1 MKPRGIIWLSLALN
15 VALAAAIFL
24 SAKKTPVPFQAA
36 TLSQP
41 ITSTSPQLGPATNTP
56 APAGLPLLWNQIA
69 SENLNIYRDH
79 LLAIGCPK
87 ITMRE
92 IIRAVI
98 NERFGL
104 RRRGILASFQNR
116 YWDMVLYRELVR
128 RQWLPRTEWGQALES
143 LKAERLQLITDV
155 LGRDALITEAERQ
168 ARRAELEQ
176 QRSWLSPEKRGQ
188 LIELEEKH
196 QQQLVDWAETLG
208 LRLNGVPTQEDQ
220 DRLQKWQQDFD
231 EAEKKL
237 LTPDELA
244 ELQLRESDVADWA
257 GSLPGFNPTEDEWRS
272 LTGLRSQY
280 EESQRE
286 LGNANLTD
294 EERAARQNELQAG
307 FDSAVQAALSP
318 DQFAQYQLA
327 NNDQY
332 QSLHNVTQRYGLPD
346 SVATQSLGMRQSAQ
360 TAADQVRANTNLSPE
375 ARQAALNAIQQET
388 EQTLSQ
394 ILGPT
399 VLSTYKEY
407 GGDWILGLT
416 QTE

>member
-1 MKPRGIIWLSLALN
+1 MKPRGILWLSLALN

-24 SAKKTPVPFQAA
+24 SAQKTPAPHQAA
-36 TLSQP
+36 TASQP
-41 ITSTSPQLGPATNTP
+41 VINTSPQPGLATNNP
-56 APAGLPLLWNQIA
+56 APAGLPFLWSQIA
-69 SENLNIYRDH
+69 SEDLNTYRDN

-104 RRRGILASFQNR
+104 RRRGILASFQER
-116 YWDMVLYRELVR
+116 YWDLVLHRELAR

-155 LGRDALITEAERQ
+155 LGREALITEAERR

-188 LIELEEKH
+188 LIELEAQH

-208 LRLNGVPTQEDQ
+208 SRLNGMPTQEDE
-220 DRLQKWQQDFD
+220 DRLLKWQQAFD

-257 GSLPGFNPTEDEWRS
+257 GNLPGFNPTEDEWRS

-280 EESQRE
+280 EEAQRQ
-286 LGNANLTD
+286 LANPDLTD
-294 EERAARQNELQAG
+294 EERTARQNE
-307 FDSAVQAALSP
+307 VQANFDNAVKEALSP

-332 QSLHNVTQRYGLPD
+332 QALHNVTQRYGLPD
-346 SVATQSLGMRQSAQ
+346 SAATESLGVQQ
-360 TAADQVRANTNLSPE
+360 TAQAQAAQVRADASLSPE

-388 EQTLSQ
+388 EQAMSQ
-394 ILGPT
+394 ILGPK

-407 GGDWILGLT
+407 GGDWVTGLS
-416 QTE
+416 QTD

>member
-1 MKPRGIIWLSLALN
+1 MKMRGVIWLSVALN

-24 SAKKTPVPFQAA
+24 PAKKTPAPDQAA
-36 TLSQP
+36 TASQP
-41 ITSTSPQLGPATNTP
+41 RAGTNTP
-56 APAGLPLLWNQIA
+56 PEASTGNPAPSGLPFRWSQIA
-69 SENLNIYRDH
+69 SQDLKKYRDN
-79 LLAIGCPK
+79 LRAIGCPEP
-87 ITMRE
+87 TMRE

-98 NERFGL
+98 NERFGA
-104 RRRGILASFQNR
+104 RRRSILALFQNR
-116 YWDMVLYRELVR
+116 YWDMVLHRELIA
-128 RQWLPRTEWGQALES
+128 RQKIPRTEWGQALAS
-143 LKAERLQLITDV
+143 LAEARQQLITDV
-155 LGRDALITEAERQ
+155 LGRDGMITETERQ

-176 QRSWLSPEKRGQ
+176 QHSWLSPEKRGQ

-208 LRLNGVPTQEDQ
+208 SRLNGVPTQEDE

-280 EESQRE
+280 EEAQRE
-286 LGNANLTD
+286 IASPDLTD
-294 EERAARQNELQAG
+294 EERTARQNELQAG
-307 FDSAVQAALSP
+307 FDNAVKAALTP
-318 DQFAQYQLA
+318 EQFAQYQLA

-332 QSLHNVTQRYGLPD
+332 QALHNVTQRYGLTD
-346 SVATQSLGMRQSAQ
+346 SVAAQSLGMQQSAQ
-360 TAADQVRANTNLSPE
+360 AAADQVRANTNLSPE

-388 EQTLSQ
+388 EQALSQ
-394 ILGPT
+394 ILGT
-399 VLSTYKEY
+399 KVLSTYKEY
-407 GGDWILGLT
+407 GGDWITGLT

>member
-15 VALAAAIFL
+15 VAFAVAIFL
-24 SAKKTPVPFQAA
+24 SVKRPPAPDQAA
-36 TLSQP
+36 TASQP
-41 ITSTSPQLGPATNTP
+41 ITGSNPQTGTATNNP
-56 APAGLPLLWNQIA
+56 APAGLPFRWSQIA
-69 SENLNIYRDH
+69 SEDLKIYRDN
-79 LLAIGCPK
+79 LVAIGCPK

-98 NERFGL
+98 NERFGA

-116 YWDMVLYRELVR
+116 YWDMVLRRELVR
-128 RQWLPRTEWGQALES
+128 RQWLPRTEWGRALES

-155 LGRDALITEAERQ
+155 LGQDALITEAERQ

-188 LIELEEKH
+188 LIELEAQH

-208 LRLNGVPTQEDQ
+208 SRLNGMPTQEDE

-286 LGNANLTD
+286 LGNADLTD

-318 DQFAQYQLA
+318 NQFAQYQLA

-332 QSLHNVTQRYGLPD
+332 QALHNVTQRYGLPD
-346 SVATQSLGMRQSAQ
+346 SVATQSLGMQQSAQ

-375 ARQAALNAIQQET
+375 AQQAALNGIQQET
-388 EQTLSQ
+388 EQALSQ
-394 ILGPT
+394 ILGVK

-407 GGDWILGLT
+407 GGDWILGLS
-416 QTE
+416 QTD

>member
-1 MKPRGIIWLSLALN
+1 MKMRGVIWLSVALN
-15 VALAAAIFL
+15 VALATAIFL
-24 SAKKTPVPFQAA
+24 SLKKTSAPEPAAAVLQPV
-36 TLSQP
+36 TG
-41 ITSTSPQLGPATNTP
+41 TSPQSGAATNNP
-56 APAGLPLLWNQIA
+56 APAGPPFLWSRIA
-69 SENLNIYRDH
+69 SEDLDVYRDN

-98 NERFGL
+98 NERFGM

-116 YWDMVLYRELVR
+116 YWDMVLRRELVR

-176 QRSWLSPEKRGQ
+176 QRSWLSPDKRDR
-188 LIELEEKH
+188 LIELEAQH

-208 LRLNGVPTQEDQ
+208 TRLNGVPTQEDE

-244 ELQLRESDVADWA
+244 ELQLRESDVAGWA
-257 GSLPGFNPTEDEWRS
+257 GNLPGFNPTEDEWRS

-286 LGNANLTD
+286 LGNADLTD
-294 EERAARQNELQAG
+294 EERMARQNELQAG
-307 FDSAVQAALSP
+307 FDSAVQAALTP

-332 QSLHNVTQRYGLPD
+332 QALHNVTQRYGLPD
-346 SVATQSLGMRQSAQ
+346 SVAAQSLGTQQSAQ

-388 EQTLSQ
+388 EQALSQ
-394 ILGPT
+394 ILGVK

-407 GGDWILGLT
+407 GGDWITGLS
-416 QTE
+416 QTD